1 MNLEALRRTSANF
14 THRIVNT
21 ELSIQEIDVKKI
33 DADPNQPRKE
43 FDAELLAQ
51 LASSIKA
58 QGLIQPIVLRKAETE
73 GRYYIISGERR
84 FRATLLNGGSTIK
97 AIVRDKFNAEEL
109 GYLQMAENMKRAD
122 LTVVEIAE
130 FVCTRTELG
139 EKQTGIAEKLGLDKG
154 QISKYCAWREMP
166 ECLKEA
172 VKTKKLGSIQAAHAL
187 FKTWEEHPKE
197 TEEFLAS
204 KERISTSEAKKFDP
218 KSWYVPTFSE
228 NTEAKIE
235 ETSKNQE
242 QPDTSEPRDDKAD
255 FGIGDTQHED
265 VGTEKE
271 TVEINGL
278 PEIGVFE
285 KTETEEPFSVSE
297 SEENAESEESASAYE
312 RKNAAEEFNNGLSGS
327 KEPNG
332 IEKAADG
339 LLETSDEEPKNYR
352 KPVILCLI
360 EERECELLYRRKSSD
375 GFVVV
380 KWEDGTE
387 EEVPTEDVEINRIIE
402 G

>member
-14 THRIVNT
+14 THRVINT

-33 DADPNQPRKE
+33 EADPNQPRKE

-84 FRATLLNGGSTIK
+84 FRATMLNGSNTIK
-97 AIVRDKFNAEEL
+97 AIVRDKFNAEDI

-130 FVCTRTELG
+130 FVCARTELG
-139 EKQTGIAEKLGLDKG
+139 EKQADISEKLGLDKG

-187 FKTWEEHPKE
+187 FKTWEEYPKE
-197 TEEFLAS
+197 TEEFLES

-228 NTEAKIE
+228 NTEGKIE
-235 ETSKNQE
+235 ETDENQE
-242 QPDTSEPRDDKAD
+242 SLNTSKLERESAISD
-255 FGIGDTQHED
+255 IGATQYED
-265 VGTEKE
+265 VGKEKVFAE
-271 TVEINGL
+271 TNDSSGND
-278 PEIGVFE
+278 VFE
-285 KTETEEPFSVSE
+285 GTETEEPLSVSE
-297 SEENAESEESASAYE
+297 PEENAESEKSASAHE
-312 RKNAAEEFNNGLSGS
+312 RKNAAEDFDNDLSGS
-327 KEPNG
+327 NKPVE
-332 IEKAADG
+332 IEKTVDG
-339 LLETSDEEPKNYR
+339 LLETSDEESRNYR
-352 KPVILCLI
+352 KPLILCLI
-360 EERECELLYRRKSSD
+360 EGRDCELIYRRKSSD

-380 KWEDGTE
+380 KWEDGSE
-387 EEVPTEDVEINRIIE
+387 EEVPAEDVEINRIIE
-402 G
+402 A

>member
-14 THRIVNT
+14 THRVINT

-33 DADPNQPRKE
+33 EADPNQPRKE

-73 GRYYIISGERR
+73 GHYYIISGERR
-84 FRATLLNGGSTIK
+84 FRATLLNGSSTIK
-97 AIVRDKFNAEEL
+97 AIVRDKFNAEEI

-130 FVCTRTELG
+130 FVCARTELG
-139 EKQTGIAEKLGLDKG
+139 EKQADISEKLGLDKG

-166 ECLKEA
+166 ESLKEA

-187 FKTWEEHPKE
+187 FKTWEEYPKE
-197 TEEFLAS
+197 TEEFLES

-228 NTEAKIE
+228 STEARIE
-235 ETSKNQE
+235 ETDKNQE
-242 QPDTSEPRDDKAD
+242 QPDTSEPREDKVD
-255 FGIGDTQHED
+255 FSTGDTQYEE

-271 TVEINGL
+271 SAETNGL
-278 PEIGVFE
+278 PEIGVLE

-297 SEENAESEESASAYE
+297 SEENAESDESAFAHE
-312 RKNAAEEFNNGLSGS
+312 RENAAKEFDNVLSGS
-327 KEPNG
+327 NEPNE
-332 IEKAADG
+332 IEKVADG
-339 LLETSDEEPKNYR
+339 LLETPEEELKNYR
-352 KPVILCLI
+352 KPLILCLL
-360 EERECELLYRRKSSD
+360 EGRECELLYKRKSSD

-380 KWEDGTE
+380 KWEDGSE
-387 EEVPTEDVEINRIIE
+387 EEVPAEDVEINRIIE